1 MHLVLL
7 PGLDGTGI
15 LFQPLVESLPAGI
28 EPVVIPFPP
37 TEPLDY
43 PDLARFVAPRLP
55 QSAPFVL
62 LGESYAGPLALQ
74 LAAEGAPGI
83 VGVVLCASFV
93 SNPTLVPSSFRHLAG
108 PWLYR
113 FTPAF
118 IQAKALLGGYSSP
131 ELRQL
136 LLSAHGIVSARVMTQ
151 RIRSILSVDATPAL
165 TGDPAAPVLPAG
177 SPRPRRPRPQL
188 APHSGDTPGR
198 AGPPHSRPA
207 PCPST
212 PAEGLGR
219 CRVLLHRQPRR
230 RLRSR

>member
-37 TEPLDY
+37 AEPLDY
-43 PDLARFVAPRLP
+43 PDLAKFVAPRLP

-93 SNPTLVPSSFRHLAG
+93 SNPTLIPSSLRHLAG
-108 PWLYR
+108 PWLFR

-165 TGDPAAPVLPAG
+165 RATRQPLCYLRGLHDHVVPARNLRRIQAI
-177 SPRPRRPRPQL
+177 RPDVQVHLIP
-188 APHSGDTPGR
+188 APHLVLQLQPKASAD
-198 AGPPHSRPA
+198 AVSSFIA
-207 PCPST
+207 S
-212 PAEGLGR
+212 LG
-219 CRVLLHRQPRR
+219 VG
-230 RLRSR
+230 